1 MKNWNDDEG
10 EEIDFLKKEE
20 EKIAAENA
28 KLESEKQAQA
38 TKDAIRQKNLSKFQ
52 SNGKQLLSAEMK
64 TSWPSGKIEQKAAQP
79 GQPVK
84 LTNHLATVSSG
95 QNKKWEG
102 DEKGQQES
110 ARNGEVKAQPQAP
123 AIIKKEQ
130 KVKLLADE
138 EDKFEETRRLAKEK
152 MEKLEKEALDEQN
165 RLEEEKKAKQSNV
178 KKAADKFKPKTQAP
192 EAKKPTESTS
202 APTTAPQAEVKPA
215 KTEEKQAPKDAK
227 KAPLKKSSKAANMA
241 PELQP
246 KEKPVTASSTNVK
259 RKWSDDDEP
268 IRF

>member
-1 MKNWNDDEG
+1 MKR
-10 EEIDFLKKEE
+10 EE

-38 TKDAIRQKNLSKFQ
+38 AKDAIRQKNLSKFQ
-52 SNGKQLLSAEMK
+52 SNGKQLPSAEMK
-64 TSWPSGKIEQKAAQP
+64 TNGPSGKTEQKEAQP

-84 LTNHLATVSSG
+84 LTNNKATVPNS
-95 QNKKWEG
+95 QYKTWKG

-110 ARNGEVKAQPQAP
+110 ASNVEIKAPPQAP

-130 KVKLLADE
+130 KVKLLAGE
-138 EDKFEETRRLAKEK
+138 EDKFEETRRLAREK

-165 RLEEEKKAKQSNV
+165 RLEEEKKAKHSNV
-178 KKAADKFKPKTQAP
+178 KKAADKFKPKAQAP

-215 KTEEKQAPKDAK
+215 KTEEKQALKDAK
-227 KAPLKKSSKAANMA
+227 KAPLKKSSKAADKA
-241 PELQP
+241 PEVQS
-246 KEKPVTASSTNVK
+246 KEKPVTPSNTNVK